1 MSEHTNV
8 EIDVAESV
16 NDETSIPVLRCD
28 NLYKSFNED
37 TLSVDVLRGINFEV
51 SRQETVAIM
60 GSSGCGKSTLMHILG
75 GLDDCTQ
82 GEVYLDGER
91 FSSMSENARGR
102 VRNVKLGFVYQFHHL
117 LPEFSALENVMM
129 PLAIRGM
136 DLKQAEAESKTL
148 LERVGLSHRVEHK
161 PAELSGGERQ
171 RTAIARAL
179 ITKPSCVLADE
190 PTGNLDHKT
199 AVAVYDLLIELNE
212 EFATSIVMVTHDAE
226 LANKMSRVLHL
237 EDGVFV

>member
-1 MSEHTNV
+1 MNEPANIDTEISKQEHADDSEL
-8 EIDVAESV
+8 
-16 NDETSIPVLRCD
+16 VLRCEEI
-28 NLYKSFNED
+28 YKSFNEGPI
-37 TLSVDVLRGINFEV
+37 SVDVLQGINFEV
-51 SRQETVAIM
+51 RRQETVAIM

-75 GLDDCTQ
+75 GLDYCTK
-82 GEVYLDGER
+82 GEVYLDGVL

-102 VRNVKLGFVYQFHHL
+102 VRNKKLGFVYQFHHL

-136 DLKQAEAESKTL
+136 DLKQAEIASIKL
-148 LERVGLSHRVEHK
+148 LERVGLSQRLQHK

-179 ITKPSCVLADE
+179 ITKPSCILADE

-199 AVAVYDLLIELNE
+199 AISVYDLLIELNK
-212 EFATSIVMVTHDAE
+212 EFNTSIVMVTHDTE

-237 EDGVFV
+237 VDGVFV